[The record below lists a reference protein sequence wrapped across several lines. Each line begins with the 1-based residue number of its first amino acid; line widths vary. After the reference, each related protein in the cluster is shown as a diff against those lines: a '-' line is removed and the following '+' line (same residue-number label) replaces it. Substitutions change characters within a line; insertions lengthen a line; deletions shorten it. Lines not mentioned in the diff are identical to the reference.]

1 MSNFIIYHNP
11 RCSKSRQTLEI
22 LNKQNV
28 DTEIVLYL
36 ETPPSAEEVTS
47 ILQKLGL
54 RSRDIIRKSEKEYKL
69 LNIKD
74 QSLTENELITFM
86 SENPKLIER
95 PIVVK
100 DDKAIIGRPPENV
113 LSLL

>member
-1 MSNFIIYHNP
+1 MSDFIIYHNP

-22 LNKQNV
+22 LTKQNV

-54 RSRDIIRKSEKEYKL
+54 SSRDIIRKGEEEYKL

-74 QSLTENELITFM
+74 QSLTENELISFM